1 MQAIDV
7 VFMNEPTSTGAGLLT
22 LSLLAGTKTVI
33 GPDGKVTCRNNLDLP
48 EVKHYALSDS
58 DLWPGAAAA
67 SVSLFAYTI
76 PKSQILIIDYVS
88 LYSFA
93 ADESTPT
100 LDWGLN
106 TSASCYWQYTLNGA
120 VTKLGTPTGIQNLV
134 NRPCFVVFPS
144 ESTPQLV
151 VGDDTVQ
158 TDQSRRINVT
168 ANAWQCADSHYQTFL
183 RYSTV
188 FQT

>member
-1 MQAIDV
+1 MTALDA
-7 VFMNEPTSTGAGLLT
+7 VFMNEPTSIGAGLLT
-22 LSLLAGTKTVI
+22 LSLLAGTKTTI

-48 EVKHYALSDS
+48 EAKHYALSDS
-58 DLWPGAAAA
+58 DLWPGLAAAA
-67 SVSLFAYTI
+67 VSLFAYTV

-106 TSASCYWQYTLNGA
+106 TNASCYWQYTLNGT

-144 ESTPQLV
+144 ESMPQLV
-151 VGDDTVQ
+151 IGDDAVQ
-158 TDQSRRINVT
+158 TDQARRINVT
-168 ANAWQCADSHYQTFL
+168 ANAWQCADAHYQTFL

-188 FQT
+188 FQA